1 MPSVDNYR
9 GCPACPDNLS
19 HQDFY
24 LMCPLSASS
33 VEHNRGR
40 SKQNVME
47 MEKRKTLADAGV
59 AADVAETSTGV
70 TMDD

>member
-1 MPSVDNYR
+1 M
-9 GCPACPDNLS
+9 
-19 HQDFY
+19 H
-24 LMCPLSASS
+24 PLSASS
-33 VEHNRGR
+33 VDRNRGR

-59 AADVAETSTGV
+59 AADVAETSAGV